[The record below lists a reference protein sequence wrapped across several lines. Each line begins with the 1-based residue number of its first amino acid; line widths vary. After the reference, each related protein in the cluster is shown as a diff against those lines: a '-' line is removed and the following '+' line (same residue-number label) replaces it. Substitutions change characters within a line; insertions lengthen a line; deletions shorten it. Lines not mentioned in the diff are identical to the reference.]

1 MALSAWLLDCFL
13 IVLSFQTDCMMNI
26 ESVSSTSGF
35 PQSPS
40 SRDWFCS
47 RCFQSPTHVP
57 WTLQWAPANLQL
69 LVSAFLGLKALLPS
83 ASVKESLLYEYMGG
97 QSFKEL
103 SPLEIALKSMTLGSC
118 CINTPTPSLLEMV
131 VSHVF
136 CTISQSFLMS

>member
-1 MALSAWLLDCFL
+1 
-13 IVLSFQTDCMMNI
+13 MNI

-57 WTLQWAPANLQL
+57 WTLQWAPTNLQL
-69 LVSAFLGLKALLPS
+69 LVSAFLCLKALLPS
-83 ASVKESLLYEYMGG
+83 ASVKESLLYEYKGG
-97 QSFKEL
+97 QSFKVITPRNSPQINDSWEL
-103 SPLEIALKSMTLGSC
+103 LYKHPNSL
-118 CINTPTPSLLEMV
+118 LLEMV